1 MFSDINKIIDN
12 NLSQNSL
19 DKFSVI
25 IGYNPSKGARSP
37 LLWNK
42 VYKAEKKN
50 IAMLPLDV
58 RSERLGELISCLQEN
73 HKCLGGAIAVP
84 HKEAMFDLL
93 KNKCALEIK
102 EIGAI
107 NCFFRDPKDQSK
119 RFSGTNTDGEGSLD
133 PIFKL
138 IKERKN
144 LKICLLGYGGAGK
157 AVAAFL
163 IKNMKDSQKLKIFNR
178 TEIKKSLPNSKVLF
192 LSIKVLSDY
201 IDSFDLIINAT
212 TVGTKE
218 SLSESPIPIELFSK
232 IKSSTLIYD
241 INYDPPETKLM
252 KIAKEKGFKAINGLR
267 MNLIQAVL
275 AYKYTNDTSLSNN
288 EIYRIMN
295 S

>member
-1 MFSDINKIIDN
+1 MFSEINRIIDN
-12 NLSQNSL
+12 HLNQNSL

-50 IAMLPLDV
+50 MAMLPLDV
-58 RSERLGELISCLQEN
+58 NSERLCELISCLKEN
-73 HKCLGGAIAVP
+73 NKCLGGAIAVP
-84 HKEAMFDLL
+84 HKEAMFNLL
-93 KNKCALEIK
+93 ENQCAPEIK

-107 NCFFRDPKDQSK
+107 NCFFRDAEDNSEF
-119 RFSGTNTDGEGSLD
+119 FSGTNTDGEASLE
-133 PIFKL
+133 PISKL
-138 IKERKN
+138 IKEQKN
-144 LKICLLGYGGAGK
+144 LNICLIGYGGAGK

-163 IKNMKDSQKLKIFNR
+163 IKSMKDSQKLKIFNR
-178 TEIKKSLPNSKVLF
+178 SEIKKSLKNSKVLF
-192 LSIKVLSDY
+192 FSSKVLSNY
-201 IDSFDLIINAT
+201 IDTFDLIINAT

-218 SLSESPIPIELFSK
+218 NLSESPIPSKLFSK

-241 INYDPPETKLM
+241 INYDPPKTKLM
-252 KIAKEKGFKAINGLR
+252 KLAEKKGLKTINGLR

-275 AYKYTNDTSLSNN
+275 GYKYTNNTSFSIN
-288 EIYRIMN
+288 EIYNIMR

>member
-1 MFSDINKIIDN
+1 MFSEINKIIDN
-12 NLSQNSL
+12 HLSQNSL

-25 IGYNPSKGARSP
+25 IGFNPSKGARSP

-58 RSERLGELISCLQEN
+58 SNERLGELFSCLKEN
-73 HKCLGGAIAVP
+73 NKCLGGAIAVP
-84 HKEAMFDLL
+84 HKEAMFNLL
-93 KNKCALEIK
+93 HNKCAPEIK
-102 EIGAI
+102 NIGAI
-107 NCFFRDPKDQSK
+107 NCFFRDKKNKNSG
-119 RFSGTNTDGEGSLD
+119 FSGTNTDGEGSLD
-133 PIFKL
+133 PILGL
-138 IKERKN
+138 IKEHKGLN
-144 LKICLLGYGGAGK
+144 ICLLGYGGAGK

-163 IKNMKDSQKLKIFNR
+163 IKNMRGSQNLKIFNR
-178 TEIKKSLPNSKVLF
+178 TEIKKSLKKSDVLF
-192 LSIKVLSDY
+192 LSAEVLGDY

-218 SLSESPIPIELFSK
+218 TINESPIPYDLFSK
-232 IKSSTLIYD
+232 MKTNTLIYD
-241 INYDPPETKLM
+241 INYDPPKTTLI
-252 KIAKEKGFKAINGLR
+252 KIAEKKGLKTINGLR

-288 EIYRIMN
+288 QIYKIMN

>member
-12 NLSQNSL
+12 HLNQNYL
-19 DKFSVI
+19 EKFSVI
-25 IGYNPSKGARSP
+25 IGSNPSKGARSP

-58 RSERLGELISCLQEN
+58 KSERLAELISCLQEN

-84 HKEAMFDLL
+84 HKEAMYDLL
-93 KNKCALEIK
+93 QNKCAPEIK

-107 NCFFRDPKDQSK
+107 NSFFRDIKDQTK
-119 RFSGTNTDGEGSLD
+119 CFSGTNTDGEGSLD
-133 PIFKL
+133 PILKL
-138 IKERKN
+138 LKEQKN
-144 LKICLLGYGGAGK
+144 LTICLLGYGGAGK
-157 AVAAFL
+157 AVAAYL
-163 IKNMKDSQKLKIFNR
+163 IKNMKGSQKLKVFNR
-178 TEIKKSLPNSKVLF
+178 TEIKKSLSDPKVLF
-192 LSIKVLSDY
+192 LSTKFLSDY

-218 SLSESPIPIELFSK
+218 SLSESPIAIELFSK

-241 INYDPPETKLM
+241 INYDPPKTRLM
-252 KIAKEKGFKAINGLR
+252 KIAEEKGLKAINGLR

-275 AYKYTNDTSLSNN
+275 AYKYTNNTSLTNN
-288 EIYRIMN
+288 KIYRIMN

>member
-12 NLSQNSL
+12 HLNQNYL
-19 DKFSVI
+19 EKFSVI
-25 IGYNPSKGARSP
+25 IGSNPSKGARSP

-58 RSERLGELISCLQEN
+58 KSERLAELISCLQEN

-84 HKEAMFDLL
+84 HKEAMYDLL
-93 KNKCALEIK
+93 QNKCAPEIK

-107 NCFFRDPKDQSK
+107 NSFFRDIKDQTK
-119 RFSGTNTDGEGSLD
+119 CFSGTNTDGEGSLD
-133 PIFKL
+133 PILKL
-138 IKERKN
+138 LKEQKN
-144 LKICLLGYGGAGK
+144 LTICLLGYGGAGK
-157 AVAAFL
+157 AIAAYL
-163 IKNMKDSQKLKIFNR
+163 IKNMKGSQKLKIFNR
-178 TEIKKSLPNSKVLF
+178 TEIKKSLSDPKVLF
-192 LSIKVLSDY
+192 LSTKFMSDY

-218 SLSESPIPIELFSK
+218 SLSESPVAIELFSK

-241 INYDPPETKLM
+241 INYDPPKTRLM
-252 KIAKEKGFKAINGLR
+252 KIAEEKGLKAINGLR

-275 AYKYTNDTSLSNN
+275 AYKYTNNTSLTNN
-288 EIYRIMN
+288 QIYRIMN

>member
-12 NLSQNSL
+12 HLSQNYL

-25 IGYNPSKGARSP
+25 IGSNPSKGARSP

-93 KNKCALEIK
+93 QNKCAPEIK

>member
-12 NLSQNSL
+12 QLSQNSL

-25 IGYNPSKGARSP
+25 IGHNPSKGARSP

-93 KNKCALEIK
+93 QNKCAPEIK

-107 NCFFRDPKDQSK
+107 NCFLENKDQSK
-119 RFSGTNTDGEGSLD
+119 CFSGTNTDGRRITD

-138 IKERKN
+138 LKEQKN
-144 LKICLLGYGGAGK
+144 LTICLLGYGGAGK
-157 AVAAFL
+157 AIAAYL
-163 IKNMKDSQKLKIFNR
+163 IKNMKGSQKLKIFNR
-178 TEIKKSLPNSKVLF
+178 TEIKKSLSDPKVLF
-192 LSIKVLSDY
+192 LSTKSLSDY

-218 SLSESPIPIELFSK
+218 SLSESPIAIELFSK

-241 INYDPPETKLM
+241 INYDPPETRLM
-252 KIAKEKGFKAINGLR
+252 KIAEKQGLKAINGLR

-275 AYKYTNDTSLSNN
+275 AYKYTNNTSLTNN
-288 EIYRIMN
+288 KIYRIMN

>member
-12 NLSQNSL
+12 QLSQNSL

-25 IGYNPSKGARSP
+25 IGHNPSKGARSP

-58 RSERLGELISCLQEN
+58 KSERLEELISCLQEN

-84 HKEAMFDLL
+84 HKEAMYDLL
-93 KNKCALEIK
+93 QSKCAPEIK

-107 NCFFRDPKDQSK
+107 NCFFRDIKDQTKS
-119 RFSGTNTDGEGSLD
+119 FSGTNTDGEGSLD
-133 PIFKL
+133 PILKL
-138 IKERKN
+138 LKEQKN
-144 LKICLLGYGGAGK
+144 LTICLLGYGGAGK
-157 AVAAFL
+157 AIAAYL
-163 IKNMKDSQKLKIFNR
+163 IKNMKGSQKLKIFNR
-178 TEIKKSLPNSKVLF
+178 TEIKKSLSDPKVLF
-192 LSIKVLSDY
+192 LSTKSLSDY

-218 SLSESPIPIELFSK
+218 SLSESPIAIELFSK

-241 INYDPPETKLM
+241 INYDPPETRLM
-252 KIAKEKGFKAINGLR
+252 KIAEKQGLKAINGLR

-275 AYKYTNDTSLSNN
+275 AYKYTNNTSLTNN
-288 EIYRIMN
+288 KIYRIMN